1 MRPTIHHHIGTPG
14 IRIEPIDTVSTAL
27 CVDCGATTVR
37 MELTDREIE
46 WLVDQ
51 LHRARTAR
59 AMACG

>member
-1 MRPTIHHHIGTPG
+1 
-14 IRIEPIDTVSTAL
+14 IEPVDTVSTAL

-51 LHRARTAR
+51 
-59 AMACG
+59 